1 MKTKFTLILLSFLV
15 GFGLNGQSIKLP
27 TDTTVVTKHTT
38 TIMGQPI
45 SYTATTGTQ
54 PVWDEN
60 GEPIASLFYTYYAKD
75 GVKDKG
81 ERPLLISFNGGPGSA
96 SVWMHVAYTG
106 PYVLKIDEEGYPVQ
120 PYGVQENPFS
130 VLDVAD
136 IVFVNPANTGYS
148 RTIPMSGKDV
158 DKTKFFGINA
168 DIKYLAGWLN
178 TFVSRHSRWTS
189 PKYLIGESYGGTRVA
204 GLSLELQNS
213 QWMYLN
219 GVIMVSPADYKSYGA
234 DNAISSALNIPYMTA
249 AAWHHKVLPSSLQ
262 NKDLL
267 EILPEVED
275 FTINE
280 LMPAMAKGGFISE
293 NEKLAVA
300 KKMANYT
307 SLSEKVILQN
317 NLNVS
322 PRYFWKE
329 LLRDETGQTI
339 GRLDSRY
346 LGIDK
351 SEAGVRPDYS
361 AELTSWLHSFTPAIN
376 YYIREHLKF
385 KTDIKYNMF
394 GPVRPW
400 DNRNDNTRDNLRQA
414 MAQNPYLNVM
424 FQSGYYDGATTYFNA
439 KYTMWQL
446 DPSGKMSDRLSFK
459 GYRSGHMMYLR
470 REDLESANNDI
481 RNFIKSTFTKG
492 KSAKY

>member
-1 MKTKFTLILLSFLV
+1 MKIRILVICLLMASV
-15 GFGLNGQSIKLP
+15 SGLFAQSISLP
-27 TDTTVVTKHTT
+27 IDTTVITKHTS
-38 TIMGQPI
+38 TINGQPI
-45 SYTATTGTQ
+45 SYTAQCGTQ
-54 PVWDEN
+54 PVWDEM
-60 GEPIASLFYTYYAKD
+60 GKPIASLFYTYYTKD
-75 GVKDKG
+75 GVQDRG

-106 PYVLKIDEEGYPVQ
+106 PQVLKIDEEGYPIQ
-120 PYGVQENPFS
+120 PYGIQENPFS
-130 VLDVAD
+130 VLDVCD

-158 DKTKFFGINA
+158 DKKKFFGINA

-178 TFVSRHSRWTS
+178 TFVSRNNRWRS

-219 GVIMVSPADYKSYGA
+219 GVIMVSPADYKIFES
-234 DNAISSALNIPYMTA
+234 DTPISTALNIPYMTA
-249 AAWHHKVLPSSLQ
+249 AAWHHKMLPSELQ
-262 NKDLL
+262 SKDLL
-267 EILPEVED
+267 EILPESED
-275 FTINE
+275 FTINTV
-280 LMPAMAKGGFISE
+280 MPALAKGGFISKS
-293 NEKLAVA
+293 EKMDVA
-300 KKMANYT
+300 KKMAFYT
-307 SLSEKVILQN
+307 GLSEKSILQN
-317 NLNVS
+317 NLDVNA
-322 PRYFWKE
+322 RFFWKE
-329 LLRDETGQTI
+329 LLRDKTGQTL

-346 LGIDK
+346 LGLDK
-351 SEAGVRPDYS
+351 SESGTSPDYS

-376 YYIREHLKF
+376 YYIREHLGF

-400 DNRNDNTRDNLRQA
+400 DRTNNNTRDNLRQA

-424 FQSGYYDGATTYFNA
+424 FQSGYYDGATTYFQA
-439 KYTMWQL
+439 KYEMWQL

-470 REDLESANNDI
+470 RQDLETANNDI
-481 RNFIKSTFTKG
+481 RNFIKSTYEKG